1 VIAEM
6 LRRTSA
12 LLAAMARSESTGPTP
27 ALAPAPVPAPAGP
40 AAVPIAVPP
49 ETPAGDATAPKTG
62 AFTRGRE
69 FQMLGVNYEWS
80 MLAVDDTRPRPDLA
94 EARTR
99 AYLTDPPIGTGLR
112 AGDRAPDAP
121 GLRIMHVG
129 SDDWL
134 AAHDAATVTLFDA
147 LRPGWHTVLLFAAP
161 DADAAALAA
170 LVAVARRQPEGAVRT
185 LLVLRDN
192 SAAVD
197 SAADVADA
205 AIIDTNG
212 HAFTH
217 YGISSDT
224 GVSSVVIR
232 PDSFVG
238 AFACGPAGLEE
249 YFGLVFRSL

>member
-1 VIAEM
+1 M

-27 ALAPAPVPAPAGP
+27 ALALAPVPAPAGP

-80 MLAVDDTRPRPDLA
+80 TLAVDDTRPRPDLA

-99 AYLTDPPIGTGLR
+99 AYLTDPPIGAGLR

-121 GLRIMHVG
+121 GLLVMRPRPDG
-129 SDDWL
+129 WL
-134 AAHDAATVTLFDA
+134 PAHDAAAATLFDA
-147 LRPGWHTVLLFAAP
+147 FRPGWHTVLVFAAP
-161 DADAAALAA
+161 DADAAAIQAF
-170 LVAVARRQPEGAVRT
+170 VAVARRQPEGTVRT

-192 SAAVD
+192 SAAVE
-197 SAADVADA
+197 SAASAGDA
-205 AIIDTNG
+205 AVIDTNG

-232 PDSFVG
+232 PDSFIG
-238 AFACGPAGLEE
+238 AFACGPAALEE